1 MSLKAKLVSS
11 VAAFMLVLAL
21 LVVGI
26 LAVPSATINMGGSI
40 SFQATDVN
48 ATVNITV
55 TGTDE
60 KKQPSKSYTF
70 NADTDTQPE
79 AWTGLNWNFGEGREI
94 VVTITVTNNDT
105 VRQLDVAW
113 TQPTD
118 MAAQNVTVVSSGEA
132 SKTLDNSETGAG
144 STNVAT
150 YTMTFTPKDEN
161 LAVTGASWTAKLVL
175 SNHAGA

>member
-11 VAAFMLVLAL
+11 VAAFCLVLAL

-40 SFQATDVN
+40 SFTATDVN
-48 ATVNITV
+48 ATVTIAV
-55 TGTDE
+55 TGTKTPVDQVTYTYDASQGNATENWTAQNWVFDE
-60 KKQPSKSYTF
+60 
-70 NADTDTQPE
+70 D
-79 AWTGLNWNFGEGREI
+79 REI
-94 VVTITVTNNDT
+94 VVTITVTNKDT

-132 SKTLDNSETGAG
+132 STTLDNSKTGAG

-150 YTMTFTPKDEN
+150 YKMTFTPANEN
-161 LAVTGASWTAKLVL
+161 LAVTNAAWTAKLVL
-175 SNHAGA
+175 TNHAA

>member
-11 VAAFMLVLAL
+11 VAAFCLVLAL

-60 KKQPSKSYTF
+60 EAQPSKSYTF
-70 NADTDTQPE
+70 Y
-79 AWTGLNWNFGEGREI
+79 W
-94 VVTITVTNNDT
+94 
-105 VRQLDVAW
+105 
-113 TQPTD
+113 
-118 MAAQNVTVVSSGEA
+118 
-132 SKTLDNSETGAG
+132 
-144 STNVAT
+144 
-150 YTMTFTPKDEN
+150 
-161 LAVTGASWTAKLVL
+161 
-175 SNHAGA
+175 

>member
-11 VAAFMLVLAL
+11 VAAFCLVLAL

-94 VVTITVTNNDT
+94 TITIVVTNVDT
-105 VRQLDVAW
+105 VRQLDVDFTA
-113 TQPTD
+113 PSD
-118 MAAQNVTVVSSGEA
+118 MSASNVTVSTTGEDT
-132 SKTLDNSETGAG
+132 TLAAKNG
-144 STNVAT
+144 SVT
-150 YTMTFTPKDEN
+150 YTITFKPANEN
-161 LAVTGASWTAKLVL
+161 LAVTNASWTAALVL
-175 SNHAGA
+175 TNHTGA

>member
-11 VAAFMLVLAL
+11 VAAFCLVLAL

-40 SFQATDVN
+40 SFTATDVN
-48 ATVNITV
+48 ATVTITV
-55 TGTDE
+55 TGTE
-60 KKQPSKSYTF
+60 TPVEQVTYTYDAEQGKATENWTSNNWVF
-70 NADTDTQPE
+70 DAD
-79 AWTGLNWNFGEGREI
+79 REI
-94 VVTITVTNNDT
+94 VVTITVTNKDT

-118 MAAQNVTVVSSGEA
+118 MTAQNVTVVSSGEA
-132 SKTLDNSETGAG
+132 STTLDNSKTGAG

-150 YTMTFTPKDEN
+150 YKMTFTPKDEN
-161 LAVTGASWTAKLVL
+161 LAVEGATWTAKLVL

>member
-11 VAAFMLVLAL
+11 VAAFCLVLAL

-26 LAVPSATINMGGSI
+26 LAVPQATINMGGSI
-40 SFQATDVN
+40 SFTATDVN
-48 ATVNITV
+48 ATVKITV
-55 TGTDE
+55 TGTETPVDAVTYTYNAGQGKE
-60 KKQPSKSYTF
+60 TEDWKS
-70 NADTDTQPE
+70 N
-79 AWTGLNWNFGEGREI
+79 NWVFDDSREI

-132 SKTLDNSETGAG
+132 STTLDNSKTGAG

-150 YTMTFTPKDEN
+150 YKMTFTPANEN
-161 LAVTGASWTAKLVL
+161 LAVTNAAWTAKLVL
-175 SNHAGA
+175 TNHAA